1 MADERQA
8 ELMQPGERRLHLG
21 FDARRADYVTT
32 PSPLGQ
38 IVQERRLADARLAA
52 DDEHLAPPAWAAA
65 RSGSSTSHS
74 GERPRCTDQSPNAPG
89 GRPLASANGG
99 HGAPNTR
106 RRT

>member
-21 FDARRADYVTT
+21 FDARRAGYVTT

-52 DDEHLAPPAWAAA
+52 DDEHLALPGL
-65 RSGSSTSHS
+65 GSREEPVEHIAF
-74 GERPRCTDQSPNAPG
+74 G
-89 GRPLASANGG
+89 
-99 HGAPNTR
+99 
-106 RRT
+106 